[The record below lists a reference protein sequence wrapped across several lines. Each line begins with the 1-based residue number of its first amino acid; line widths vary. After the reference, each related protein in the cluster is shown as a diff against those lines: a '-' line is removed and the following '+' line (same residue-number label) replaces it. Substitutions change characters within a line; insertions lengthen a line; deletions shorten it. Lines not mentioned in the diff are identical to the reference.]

1 MTVHHFTTGLFLPS
15 IFTEGLSLGDVPTSE
30 TEGENAVWLTVDHRA
45 NAQAWALGSGANKQ
59 EIRLTL
65 EIDEADPL
73 LVKWTDFAA
82 TKVDPRFYS
91 ALDGAGKRRSGDWY
105 LYRGTIPWDRVVAV
119 KNMVSHQ
126 DVAASSISFSA
137 EEIERSRELAKRA
150 QLGLAKLK
158 EKLKRGQE

>member
-1 MTVHHFTTGLFLPS
+1 MTLHHFTTTLLLPS
-15 IFTEGLSLGDVPTSE
+15 IFAEGLSLGDVPTSE

-65 EIDEADPL
+65 EIDPSDPL

-82 TKVDPRFYS
+82 TRVDPRFYS
-91 ALDGAGKRRSGDWY
+91 LLDLAGKRRSGDWY
-105 LYRGTIPWDRVVAV
+105 LYCGTIPWNRVVAV

-126 DVAASSISFSA
+126 DIAASSITFSA
-137 EEIERSRELAKRA
+137 DEIKKSRELSKRA
-150 QLGLAKLK
+150 QLALAVIKQNYS
-158 EKLKRGQE
+158 EQV